1 MKSDIVIAQEAK
13 MEPIMNIAK
22 KLGVEEDDVD
32 LYGKYK
38 CKLSL
43 DILKKNK
50 DKQGKLILVTA
61 INPSPAGVGFIAVT
75 KINLP
80 CLS

>member
-43 DILKKNK
+43 DILK
-50 DKQGKLILVTA
+50 LI
-61 INPSPAGVGFIAVT
+61 
-75 KINLP
+75 
-80 CLS
+80 

>member
-32 LYGKYK
+32 LYG
-38 CKLSL
+38 
-43 DILKKNK
+43 N
-50 DKQGKLILVTA
+50 
-61 INPSPAGVGFIAVT
+61 INVNYLWIY
-75 KINLP
+75 
-80 CLS
+80 